1 MTQRPRAYVTYA
13 LAALNVL
20 LFLLTEIS
28 GPTEVDSEVLIRWG
42 ALYTPAL
49 KSGEY
54 WRFITAMFLHS
65 GIRHLVNN
73 MIALLAAGTL
83 LEEEL
88 GRVRFGILYL
98 LGGLAGNA
106 LEYALAESKGRT
118 IMAVGA
124 SGAVFALLGA
134 LLWCIILHHG
144 HFRGM
149 SLRRLLIY
157 LVISAYF
164 GLTASG
170 VANGAHFGGLA
181 FGFLFCILIYRKKDG
196 MEPFPYRTDGPADE
210 RSFYG

>member
-1 MTQRPRAYVTYA
+1 MDTRQLQT
-13 LAALNVL
+13 
-20 LFLLTEIS
+20 
-28 GPTEVDSEVLIRWG
+28 
-42 ALYTPAL
+42 
-49 KSGEY
+49 
-54 WRFITAMFLHS
+54 FITLAQCRNYQRAAEQLHYAPS
-65 GIRHLVNN
+65 SLFKHIQ
-73 MIALLAAGTL
+73 L

-196 MEPFPYRTDGPADE
+196 PEPFPHRTDGPADE

>member
-13 LAALNVL
+13 LAVLNVL

-42 ALYTPAL
+42 ALYTPAV

-65 GIRHLVNN
+65 GIRHLMNN

-106 LEYALAESKGRT
+106 LEYALA
-118 IMAVGA
+118 GA